1 MSTPPTTLL
10 LIELAKHIASTASL
24 IFSPQLGQTANL
36 YIHMLPDNA
45 PGGSVESVI
54 RFTGGEAKRWD
65 PLDRAFIQIMTRA
78 PDQGEAL
85 GRAYAIYQA
94 LLDAEGRPLR
104 RLSLGAQWL
113 ALELD
118 VDYPQT
124 IGLDEKKR
132 HLFVST
138 LTMNAASIAA

>member
-1 MSTPPTTLL
+1 MTPNPTLL
-10 LIELAKHIASTASL
+10 LIELAKHIASAAGL
-24 IFSPQLGQTANL
+24 VFNAQLGQTANL
-36 YIHMLPDNA
+36 YIHTLPDNA
-45 PGGSVESVI
+45 PGGSIESVI

-65 PLDRAFIQIMTRA
+65 GLDRAFIQIMTRA

-94 LLDAEGRPLR
+94 MLDAQRRPLR
-104 RLSLGAQWL
+104 RLALGAKWL

-118 VDYPQT
+118 VDYPQH

-138 LTMNAASIAA
+138 LTMTAASIAA